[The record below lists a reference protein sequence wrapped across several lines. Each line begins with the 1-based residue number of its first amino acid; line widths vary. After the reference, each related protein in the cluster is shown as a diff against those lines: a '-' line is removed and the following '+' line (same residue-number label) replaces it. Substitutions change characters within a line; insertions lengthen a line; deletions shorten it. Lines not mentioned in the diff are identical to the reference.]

1 MCPPVCPA
9 LRLFHTHALA
19 APPTLVLREP
29 VRGQTRRARVQ
40 LALALVRGGM
50 VVTFLADPVVSGFTT
65 GSAMLIVASQLKHL
79 MGVTYDAN
87 GFVMTMVHAAAAVPR
102 INPFTLS
109 IGMAAIGAMHGLKE
123 ANKKFLPHTL
133 VPEQL
138 AVVIVFTVLAWAL
151 HLGDAPFRVAL
162 VGHVDTSLPT
172 VRLPPFCLLTLSLSF
187 PGPGVGVT

>member
-1 MCPPVCPA
+1 
-9 LRLFHTHALA
+9 
-19 APPTLVLREP
+19 
-29 VRGQTRRARVQ
+29 
-40 LALALVRGGM
+40 
-50 VVTFLADPVVSGFTT
+50 
-65 GSAMLIVASQLKHL
+65 MLIVASQLKHL